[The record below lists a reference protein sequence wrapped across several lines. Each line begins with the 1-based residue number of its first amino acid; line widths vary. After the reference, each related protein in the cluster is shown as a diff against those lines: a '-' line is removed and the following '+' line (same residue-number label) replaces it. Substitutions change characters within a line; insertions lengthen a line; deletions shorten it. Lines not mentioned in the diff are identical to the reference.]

1 MVAQGG
7 STVQQVLQEVRMS
20 MTVGLHNYNIL
31 YTYRAWAVIKRT
43 DVDINIDIKKQ
54 TPAKGFVAKKI
65 KNKKYTGEIA
75 QPPPPLL
82 TSKIK

>member
-1 MVAQGG
+1 M
-7 STVQQVLQEVRMS
+7 
-20 MTVGLHNYNIL
+20 
-31 YTYRAWAVIKRT
+31 IKRT

-82 TSKIK
+82 PSKIK

>member
-1 MVAQGG
+1 M
-7 STVQQVLQEVRMS
+7 
-20 MTVGLHNYNIL
+20 
-31 YTYRAWAVIKRT
+31 IKRT

-75 QPPPPLL
+75 QPPPPLPP
-82 TSKIK
+82 SKIK